1 MSTIKLDDS
10 SNKKID
16 VSLYEVL
23 ECGNKA
29 TGSQGNIETSM
40 FVVDADPF
48 LAFDSSIAN
57 YPTMMMQKIQL
68 K

>member
-1 MSTIKLDDS
+1 MDEI
-10 SNKKID
+10 
-16 VSLYEVL
+16 L
-23 ECGNKA
+23 ESENQA
-29 TGSQGNIETSM
+29 TGLQGNIETSM